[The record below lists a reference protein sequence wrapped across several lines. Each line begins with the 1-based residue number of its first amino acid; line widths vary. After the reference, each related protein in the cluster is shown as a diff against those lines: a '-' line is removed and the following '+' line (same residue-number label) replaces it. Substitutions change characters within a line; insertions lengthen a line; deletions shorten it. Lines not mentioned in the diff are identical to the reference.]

1 MKKAP
6 ANDSLTRPIKNGL
19 QASVWLTA
27 EALRARTK
35 SNEDIILKKPSANS
49 VVVRKNPFFAKMSVA
64 SI

>member
-1 MKKAP
+1 LKKAP
-6 ANDSLTRPIKNGL
+6 ANDSLTRPIKNGP

-49 VVVRKNPFFAKMSVA
+49 VSLW
-64 SI
+64 